1 MPRCDGGKERK
12 HSDKDGRTV
21 DIVKGQLKDAQITV
35 MQDVVSHIVQKRT
48 GEPVVEGETVTD
60 GRLGE
65 GGEMQAIGCNGE
77 SGVVN
82 AVGLTTEQDS
92 GVLQELHD
100 RRHLVGVPV
109 AGAVSQDGT

>member
-1 MPRCDGGKERK
+1 
-12 HSDKDGRTV
+12 
-21 DIVKGQLKDAQITV
+21 
-35 MQDVVSHIVQKRT
+35 
-48 GEPVVEGETVTD
+48 
-60 GRLGE
+60 
-65 GGEMQAIGCNGE
+65 
-77 SGVVN
+77 VVN